1 MTADN
6 TLTYKS
12 AGVDIDAGDELV
24 ERIKAPVARTRRP
37 EVIGGLGGFGGLM
50 RLPQGLRKPVLVAA
64 TDGVGTKLK
73 LAIEH
78 DAHDDVGIDLVAMCV
93 NDLIVQGAEPLLF
106 LDYFVTPRLDVDI
119 AERVVSGIARG
130 CELAGAALLGGETAE
145 HPGMHAAGEYDLA
158 GFSVGVVEEDA
169 IIDGS
174 TIRRAD
180 TVIGLASSGPHSN
193 GFSLIRRVL
202 EQHPE
207 DANERHDG
215 VPLWSRLLAPTRIYV
230 RALLA
235 LFKAVDV
242 KGLAHITGGGLT
254 ENIPRVL
261 PQGLGVR
268 LDAGAWPDQDVFAWL
283 RRRGVAT
290 AEMHR
295 TFNCGIGM
303 VLIVDPAAAD
313 AALAALDKAGERA
326 WIIGEVVEDGRGSV
340 SIASNAEAT
349 K

>member
-1 MTADN
+1 MTANN

-24 ERIKAPVARTRRP
+24 ERIKAPVKRTLRP
-37 EVIGGLGGFGGLM
+37 EVIGGLGGFGGLI
-50 RLPQGLRKPVLVAA
+50 RVPEGFRKPVLVAA

-78 DAHDDVGIDLVAMCV
+78 DAHDDIGLDLVAMCV
-93 NDLIVQGAEPLLF
+93 NDLIVQGAEPLMF

-119 AERVVSGIARG
+119 AERVITGIARG

-169 IIDGS
+169 IIDGT
-174 TIRRAD
+174 TIQCGD

-207 DANERHDG
+207 DAADIENG
-215 VPLWSRLLAPTRIYV
+215 APLWARLLAPTRIYV

-235 LFKAVDV
+235 LFKLVNV

-261 PQGLGVR
+261 PAGLGVR
-268 LDAGAWPDQDVFAWL
+268 LDASAWPRQGVFEWL
-283 RRRGVAT
+283 QRRGVAD

-303 VLIVDPAAAD
+303 VLIVEPAAAAAAV
-313 AALAALDKAGERA
+313 AALEQSGEQA
-326 WIIGEVVEDGRGSV
+326 WIVGEVTQDAEQSV
-340 SIASNAEAT
+340 VIDSAAEAAT
-349 K
+349 